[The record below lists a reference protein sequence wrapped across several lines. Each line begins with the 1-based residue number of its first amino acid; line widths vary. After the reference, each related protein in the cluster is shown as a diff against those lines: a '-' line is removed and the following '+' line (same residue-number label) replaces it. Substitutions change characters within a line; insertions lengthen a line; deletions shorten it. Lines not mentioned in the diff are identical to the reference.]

1 MFSENA
7 IEKNILPRAFGQV
20 VAFYAYM
27 SKPQGNPG
35 ARHTL
40 AFDVLRTNIYSGYNG
55 ATGIFTVPT
64 SGVYIFT
71 FTVRVIC
78 NSHFSFEI
86 VQNGIVQGA
95 VVVDTISQDA
105 VCSSAHSTGTI
116 VTPTLRGDTV
126 LKLIKAAQEGKIE
139 DVKLS
144 LQNGADIE
152 YKTVKGTTACMW
164 ASWYGHV
171 EVIRY
176 LLDHGS
182 NIDTQNINGFSALM
196 LAAAN
201 GHLGAVRLLIER
213 RCNKE
218 VSYITGNSVLHFSA
232 CLGNLTMTK
241 WLVEHAGMDPSIKT
255 SWGETPYDLAR
266 KQVHPAVTEYLQT
279 VIPTL
284 AEDSTDDNVPIEI
297 KLMTDKNSVPLYLK
311 LLESGSEKK
320 RDIRLVIVGKKGAG
334 KTSLLKRLFGEEIHN
349 RELTS
354 TNGIEIHRIRCNAN
368 SDDGKWNKLDGR
380 VIIS

>member
-1 MFSENA
+1 MLIALVFIHVVCVFANNQDSRLDELEKLLKQQMFKLTEQELRIGNLEVIKNAQKSEIEQLKHRDYNQTKEITFLKQKMVNCLRDEDGLSENA

-126 LKLIKAAQEGKIE
+126 L
-139 DVKLS
+139 
-144 LQNGADIE
+144 
-152 YKTVKGTTACMW
+152 
-164 ASWYGHV
+164 
-171 EVIRY
+171 
-176 LLDHGS
+176 
-182 NIDTQNINGFSALM
+182 
-196 LAAAN
+196 
-201 GHLGAVRLLIER
+201 VR
-213 RCNKE
+213 
-218 VSYITGNSVLHFSA
+218 TH
-232 CLGNLTMTK
+232 
-241 WLVEHAGMDPSIKT
+241 
-255 SWGETPYDLAR
+255 
-266 KQVHPAVTEYLQT
+266 
-279 VIPTL
+279 
-284 AEDSTDDNVPIEI
+284 
-297 KLMTDKNSVPLYLK
+297 
-311 LLESGSEKK
+311 
-320 RDIRLVIVGKKGAG
+320 
-334 KTSLLKRLFGEEIHN
+334 
-349 RELTS
+349 S
-354 TNGIEIHRIRCNAN
+354 TNQPFGGIQSN
-368 SDDGKWNKLDGR
+368 DQGR
-380 VIIS
+380 SSFAGWLIG

>member
-1 MFSENA
+1 MIIALVFIHVVCVFANNQDSRLDKLEKLLKQQMFKLTEQELRIGNLEVINNAQKSEIELLKHRDYNQTKEITFLKQRMIYCLRDEDSLSGDNLENGEHSIKENA

-126 LKLIKAAQEGKIE
+126 L
-139 DVKLS
+139 
-144 LQNGADIE
+144 
-152 YKTVKGTTACMW
+152 
-164 ASWYGHV
+164 
-171 EVIRY
+171 
-176 LLDHGS
+176 
-182 NIDTQNINGFSALM
+182 
-196 LAAAN
+196 
-201 GHLGAVRLLIER
+201 VR
-213 RCNKE
+213 
-218 VSYITGNSVLHFSA
+218 TH
-232 CLGNLTMTK
+232 
-241 WLVEHAGMDPSIKT
+241 
-255 SWGETPYDLAR
+255 
-266 KQVHPAVTEYLQT
+266 
-279 VIPTL
+279 
-284 AEDSTDDNVPIEI
+284 
-297 KLMTDKNSVPLYLK
+297 
-311 LLESGSEKK
+311 
-320 RDIRLVIVGKKGAG
+320 
-334 KTSLLKRLFGEEIHN
+334 
-349 RELTS
+349 S
-354 TNGIEIHRIRCNAN
+354 TNQPFGGIQSN
-368 SDDGKWNKLDGR
+368 DQGR
-380 VIIS
+380 SSFAGWLIG